1 MRRKRVSQATS
12 RASSSKC
19 SSASGS
25 RSMQTSVPAGPMRSA
40 IRRAW
45 PPAPKVQST
54 TVSPAAGAVSS
65 MSSPART
72 GTCARVMSRRI
83 AKALRHLPDLRVE
96 GVLLL
101 LPAILRPHLE
111 VIPHPDHH
119 DLLLDARVREERRR
133 QRHAAAGVELDVEGA
148 ALEVTREPA
157 VVLAHGIQR
166 AEGPVDDR
174 LV

>member
-1 MRRKRVSQATS
+1 MRRKRVSHATS
-12 RASSSKC
+12 LASSSKC

-25 RSMQTSVPAGPMRSA
+25 RSMHTSVPDGPIRSA

-54 TVSPAAGAVSS
+54 TVSPSAGAVSS

-83 AKALRHLPDLRVE
+83 AKSLRHLPDVRVE
-96 GVLLL
+96 RVLLL
-101 LPAILRPHLE
+101 VPALLRPDLE
-111 VIPHPDHH
+111 VVPHADHH
-119 DLLLDARVREERRR
+119 DLLLNAAVLEQRSGQDHPPARVQLR
-133 QRHAAAGVELDVEGA
+133 VEGV
-148 ALEVTREPA
+148 ALEVAREPA
-157 VVLAHGIQR
+157 IVAAHRVER
-166 AEGPVDDR
+166 AERAVHDR